1 MFDVG
6 FWEILLIGVLALVVI
21 GPERL
26 PGAARKA
33 GYFVGKA
40 RRYVE
45 GVKSEVASEL
55 DVNEFK
61 RMMHNQ
67 EVQINELQQK
77 LKSSID
83 DVKSELPSTDFLK
96 SSSSESIYDEAD
108 AESGDVSEV
117 GISEIDSSRVDS
129 AKNEI
134 EQLPDTESS
143 TFSQKEN
150 Q

>member
-6 FWEILLIGVLALVVI
+6 LWEILLIGVLALVVI

-26 PGAARKA
+26 PGAARQA

-40 RRYVE
+40 RRYIE

-55 DVNEFK
+55 DVSEFK

-83 DVKSELPSTDFLK
+83 DVKSELPSADFLK
-96 SSSSESIYDEAD
+96 DSPSDPIYDEVD

-117 GISEIDSSRVDS
+117 DSS
-129 AKNEI
+129 KNEI
-134 EQLPDTESS
+134 EQLSGTESS
-143 TFSQKEN
+143 TSSQKEN